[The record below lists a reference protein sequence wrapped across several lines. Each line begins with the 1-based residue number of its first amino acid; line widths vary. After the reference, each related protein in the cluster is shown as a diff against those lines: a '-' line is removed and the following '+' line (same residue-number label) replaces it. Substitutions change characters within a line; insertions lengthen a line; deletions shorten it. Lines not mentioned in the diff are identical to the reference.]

1 MAYGQGKDLNA
12 NLRKMRGYGSG
23 WENIGQ
29 FIGGAITAGF
39 GAANRDGNKAM
50 QGLNQMSSSMQNF
63 TEKAQTNKQ
72 MSSEGLNLPT
82 AKSIQTGQPMIPSLS
97 TNSQPSAGSL
107 ASTSMDMGAGYNP
120 QSETY
125 RRGNGT
131 TVTDR
136 NKTFEQQA
144 MTALEENNPFTAS
157 KGTKLNYL
165 SFFN

>member
-1 MAYGQGKDLNA
+1 MQYGQGKDPNA
-12 NLRKMRGYGSG
+12 GLRSTKGTG

-29 FIGGAITAGF
+29 FIGGAVTAGF
-39 GAANRDGNKAM
+39 GAASGNGQKAM
-50 QGLNQMSSSMQNF
+50 QGLNQMGSSMWNF
-63 TEKAQTNKQ
+63 TDKVQANKQ
-72 MSSEGLNLPT
+72 MSSGNLNPPT
-82 AKSIQTGQPMIPSLS
+82 TPATQTGQSMTPSLP

-125 RRGNGT
+125 RSGNGT
-131 TVTDR
+131 TITDR

-144 MTALEENNPFTAS
+144 MTALQKDNTFTAS
-157 KGTKLNYL
+157 KGKKLNYL

>member
-1 MAYGQGKDLNA
+1 MYGQGKDPNA

-23 WENIGQ
+23 WENVGQ
-29 FIGGAITAGF
+29 FLGGAITAGF
-39 GAANRDGNKAM
+39 GAANGDGSKAM
-50 QGLNQMSSSMQNF
+50 QGLNQMGSSMWDF
-63 TEKAQTNKQ
+63 TDKVQANKQ
-72 MSSEGLNLPT
+72 MSSGSLNLSTTPST
-82 AKSIQTGQPMIPSLS
+82 QTGQSMTPSLS
-97 TNSQPSAGSL
+97 NNSQPSAGSL

-125 RRGNGT
+125 RSGNGA

-144 MTALEENNPFTAS
+144 TAALQKDNTFTAS
-157 KGTKLNYL
+157 KGKKLNYL